1 MGGGGGESV
10 SREAVWR
17 VHAHVRV
24 SQCTCAR
31 RRVSVCVSERGSLCV
46 WCECV
51 RVCVRGVCSP
61 RQCVCVCVCVCVCA
75 CVSVCERE
83 KEREMSNEHTCGG

>member
-17 VHAHVRV
+17 ARAHAHVRV

-51 RVCVRGVCSP
+51 RVCV
-61 RQCVCVCVCVCVCA
+61 
-75 CVSVCERE
+75 
-83 KEREMSNEHTCGG
+83 